1 MFVLPCVKSSTSNLD
16 GIPNVLVEAMAMQV
30 PVIATN
36 FSGTPEL
43 VDDQVNG
50 LLTPPGDDVALV
62 NAMARLLD
70 EPTLRENL
78 GWNGRWTVIAKFDVE
93 RNVQRFAATLW
104 PNWMAKSTKL
114 EATAASASLER
125 EVA

>member
-50 LLTPPGDDVALV
+50 LLTPPGDDAALV

-70 EPTLRENL
+70 EPALRENL
-78 GWNGRWTVIAKFDVE
+78 GWNGRRTVIAQFDVE

-104 PNWMAKSTKL
+104 PNWMAKAVPPAK
-114 EATAASASLER
+114 
-125 EVA
+125 